1 MTRQHLPS
9 AETRQVSC
17 ENCPLRRLGTFRP
30 FTKEEVAFVAA
41 FKKGEFAAEARAM
54 ILQEGASSAHLYT
67 VLSGWGFRYTLLPD
81 GRRQILN
88 FVLPGDLIGL
98 QASVAREMKHSVEA
112 LTGMLLCVFQREE
125 LWDLYQRHAGLAYDI
140 TWLAALEE
148 QMLDRHLLS
157 IGRRTALERMA
168 YLLLHLHQRA
178 YSTGLADKQ
187 GFSPPITQYHLADAL
202 GMSIVH
208 TNKTLKRLS
217 QSNLIQWKN
226 RRLEFLNMKALLEIA
241 HFTEEQDV
249 PRPLI

>member
-1 MTRQHLPS
+1 MSQPHLPTP
-9 AETRQVSC
+9 ETRQVSC
-17 ENCPLRRLGTFRP
+17 QNCPLRRLDTFRP
-30 FTKEEVAFVAA
+30 FDKEELAFVAA
-41 FKKGEFAAEARAM
+41 FKKGEFAVEARAM

-98 QASVAREMKHSVEA
+98 QASVAREMKHSIEA

-125 LWDLYQRHAGLAYDI
+125 LWNLYQRHPGLAYDI

-157 IGRRTALERMA
+157 VGRRTALERMA
-168 YLLLHLHQRA
+168 YLLLHLHHRA
-178 YSTGLADKQ
+178 HTIGLADRQ

-202 GMSIVH
+202 GMSVVH
-208 TNKTLKRLS
+208 TNKTLKKLY
-217 QSNLIQWKN
+217 QSKLIRWKN
-226 RRLEFLNMKALLEIA
+226 RRLEFLDLEALREIA
-241 HFTEEQDV
+241 HFAEEQDV

>member
-1 MTRQHLPS
+1 MP
-9 AETRQVSC
+9 C
-17 ENCPLRRLGTFRP
+17 ERCPLRRLDTFRP
-30 FTKEEVAFVAA
+30 FTKEELSFVAS
-41 FKKGEFAAEARAM
+41 FKTGEFSAEARAM

-98 QASVAREMKHSVEA
+98 QATVAREMKHSVEA
-112 LTGMLLCVFQREE
+112 LTGMLLCVFQREK
-125 LWDLYQRHAGLAYDI
+125 LWDLYQRHPGLAYDI

-168 YLLLHLHQRA
+168 YLLLHLHSRA
-178 YSTGLADKQ
+178 LSIGLADKQ

-208 TNKTLKRLS
+208 TNKTLKRLYAS
-217 QSNLIQWKN
+217 KLI
-226 RRLEFLNMKALLEIA
+226 LLEESA
-241 HFTEEQDV
+241 PSV
-249 PRPLI
+249 PR

>member
-1 MTRQHLPS
+1 VIKAQLPS
-9 AETRQVSC
+9 AETRQVPC
-17 ENCPLRRLGTFRP
+17 ENCPLRQLEAFRP
-30 FTKEEVAFVAA
+30 FTKEELSFVAS
-41 FKKGEFAAEARAM
+41 FKTGEFSAEARAM

-98 QASVAREMKHSVEA
+98 QASVAKEMKHSVEA
-112 LTGMLLCVFQREE
+112 LTGMLLCVFQREK
-125 LWDLYQRHAGLAYDI
+125 LWALYERHPGLAYDI

-168 YLLLHLHQRA
+168 YLLLHLYSRA
-178 YSTGLADKQ
+178 KSIGLADKQ

-208 TNKTLKRLS
+208 TNKTLKRLYLS
-217 QSNLIQWKN
+217 KLIRWKN
-226 RRLEFLNMKALLEIA
+226 RRLEFLDVAALRELA
-241 HFTEEQDV
+241 HWSDETET